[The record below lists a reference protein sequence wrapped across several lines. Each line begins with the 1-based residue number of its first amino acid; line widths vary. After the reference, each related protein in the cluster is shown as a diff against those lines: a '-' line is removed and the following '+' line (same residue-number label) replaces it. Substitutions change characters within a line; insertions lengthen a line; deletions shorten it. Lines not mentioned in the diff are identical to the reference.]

1 MAASPSSLFGASKYA
16 APIAP
21 RGRPPAAMFGAKV
34 GGLHR
39 GTGHMTYYYD
49 AATAE
54 LEHLRF
60 KQRRLRQP
68 NERQEV
74 VPAIKMIIGDWYV
87 DELGVRTREITARE

>member
-49 AATAE
+49 VATAE
-54 LEHLRF
+54 LEHEFERLRF
-60 KQRRLRQP
+60 ERLRSK
-68 NERQEV
+68 R
-74 VPAIKMIIGDWYV
+74 
-87 DELGVRTREITARE
+87 